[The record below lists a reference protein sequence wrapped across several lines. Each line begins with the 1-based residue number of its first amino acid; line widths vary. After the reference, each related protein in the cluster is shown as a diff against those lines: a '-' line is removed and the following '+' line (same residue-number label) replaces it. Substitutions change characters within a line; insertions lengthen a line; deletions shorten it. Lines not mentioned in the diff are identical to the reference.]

1 MGNVELLASFN
12 PPQDTEFKLWARGKY
27 EHLAGIKAKC
37 EIGDVYKVIVS
48 KKQNIRSDT
57 PVRLDLDYT
66 MIMALASS
74 EKLKISLV
82 FVEENEHDLQ
92 GYGKVLEV
100 EPKVVILP

>member
-1 MGNVELLASFN
+1 MGNVEFLASFN

-27 EHLAGIKAKC
+27 EHLARIKAKC

-48 KKQNIRSDT
+48 KQNIRSDT

-66 MIMALASS
+66 MIMALASGK
-74 EKLKISLV
+74 KLKISLV
-82 FVEENEHDLQ
+82 FVEENEHALQ

-100 EPKVVILP
+100 EPEVVILP